1 MVDLLAGLRVLVV
14 DDDDDLGALVRA
26 LLVPTPGPDSRA
38 VEVVTAGSL
47 TDGALRLIEEERPD
61 VVLLDLGLPDVP
73 GVTPVA
79 GVAVLASIPDA
90 PPVVAITAAASDRGP
105 DAVAA
110 GACDYLDKTEL
121 VQPGRLRRAV
131 CLAVARDRRT
141 RRTASA
147 AEDLGATDQLAQL
160 SGRLRHDLRHPLTTA
175 IAALDTVLQV
185 ELDDDAR
192 EGLLVMVTERLRE
205 LTRRLDDLSGAL
217 AAREEPAAPTR
228 EELDLRD
235 LADEV
240 RVDLVPW
247 ERDRLH
253 VAVHGDGQ
261 VWASRRLLRALLG
274 GLVRNALQY
283 NPDADVT
290 IHVEVRIEDGRA
302 VLLVADDGI
311 AIAPELRDAVF
322 DIGWTSDA
330 PALGVG
336 LSAANSAATMMDGAI
351 RAVGSPY
358 GGAAFRV
365 ELPQRPMVTTG

>member
-1 MVDLLAGLRVLVV
+1 MTDRLSGLRVLLV
-14 DDDDDLGALVRA
+14 DDDDDLGTLVRA
-26 LLVPTPGPDSRA
+26 LLVTSDGSPG

-47 TDGALRLIEEERPD
+47 TDGALRLVEEERPD

-73 GVTPVA
+73 GVTPVG

-131 CLAVARDRRT
+131 TLAVARDRRQ
-141 RRTASA
+141 RRA
-147 AEDLGATDQLAQL
+147 AGEADELVGATDQLAQL

-185 ELDDDAR
+185 ELDDEAQ

-217 AAREEPAAPTR
+217 AAREEPSAPTR
-228 EELDLRD
+228 EQLDLHH
-235 LADEV
+235 LVHEV
-240 RVDLVPW
+240 RADLVPW

-253 VAVHGDGQ
+253 LEVAGDGQ
-261 VWASRRLLRALLG
+261 VWASRRLLRAMLG

-283 NPDADVT
+283 NPDGEVT
-290 IHVEVRIEDGRA
+290 IRIEVRAEDGHA

-322 DIGWTSDA
+322 DIGWTTDS

-336 LSAANSAATMMDGAI
+336 LAAANSAATMMDGAI
-351 RAVGSPY
+351 RAVASPY

-365 ELPQRPMVTTG
+365 ELPQRPMAPTT